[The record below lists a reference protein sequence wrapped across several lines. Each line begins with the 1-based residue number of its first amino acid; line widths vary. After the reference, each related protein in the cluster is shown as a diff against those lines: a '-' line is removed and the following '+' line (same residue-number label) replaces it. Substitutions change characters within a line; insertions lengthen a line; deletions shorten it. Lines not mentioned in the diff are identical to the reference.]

1 MVEMTKEEMLKEVD
15 YLLDELK
22 GVEKQVPPFEE
33 LLETLRY
40 GLTQIERSHEHGKV
54 YSNTMISTL
63 MGGAG
68 QQEIRIKKLEDRI
81 KEIEASWQEGWD
93 LAETYVNRI
102 ADLEEELR
110 GKDGKTTK
118 E

>member
-1 MVEMTKEEMLKEVD
+1 MDEMTKEEMLKEVD
-15 YLLDELK
+15 DLVDELK
-22 GVEKQVPPFEE
+22 GVEKPVPAFKDCLKALQFGLEQLE
-33 LLETLRY
+33 LSYAHRE
-40 GLTQIERSHEHGKV
+40 V
-54 YSNTMISTL
+54 YTNTMITTLQCST
-63 MGGAG
+63 G

-81 KEIEASWQEGWD
+81 KEIEDEAQEGWD
-93 LAETYVNRI
+93 WAEKYVNQI

>member
-1 MVEMTKEEMLKEVD
+1 MDEVTKEEMLKEVD
-15 YLLDELK
+15 DLVDELK
-22 GVEKQVPPFEE
+22 GVEKPVPAFKDCLKALQFGLEQLE
-33 LLETLRY
+33 LSY
-40 GLTQIERSHEHGKV
+40 EHREV
-54 YSNTMISTL
+54 YTNTMISTL
-63 MGGAG
+63 QCGAG